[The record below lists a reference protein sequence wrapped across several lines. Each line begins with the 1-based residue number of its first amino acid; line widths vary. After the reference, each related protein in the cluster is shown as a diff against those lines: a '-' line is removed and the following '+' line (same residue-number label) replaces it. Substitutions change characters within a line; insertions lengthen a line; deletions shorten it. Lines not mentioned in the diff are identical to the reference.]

1 MYRKNVNPIPI
12 LLVKLALTYMLTVG
26 TVLSFM
32 NIYNIPFEFGSAI
45 AQVLLFVTAFMS
57 VFILIKKRYAV
68 PVLVFGAVVVYYFFH
83 TAINESLILF
93 KDYIFIQLDSRLLS
107 TLQFVPVNSHAFLTR
122 TQDFVSGM
130 NIAMLIITCVICF
143 ISVLCCYKK
152 FRALPLILTWCVL
165 FIPAFLSEDADY
177 SVYVLLVITSFFGL
191 YAISSANGFYSEIT
205 VANGKSGS
213 VKEEKVFR
221 KNIKK
226 KNPVQTAKSELSRY
240 SRNCLCGILAAVITF
255 GATFGSQKL
264 FPDMS
269 YINTDNIINSTVK
282 FFTDIGEYF
291 SLAFSGNAG
300 GLFSGYFSSDNF
312 LINNNIELNA
322 PPQSANEP
330 VLKVRSTY
338 ETGMY
343 LVGDIGVDFTGKSWV
358 SIRKKVGK
366 DELYSGEYNI
376 SDSFSP
382 EKIAQV
388 EQYMRLFGGLTYK
401 TLTSAD
407 YSYIYD
413 HSESSGY
420 AGIRLAMEESDF
432 SDRFNPYYMYSSQS
446 VSIEYLK
453 NTSVVFKPF
462 LPDNN
467 AYMKNENFNYYGDTI
482 IRIADRKNWMKSFET
497 NVLIPTNIGTFVFAD
512 DAMTDS
518 DKASLLYSL
527 GFGSYSDA
535 ITYIEDKKEYDRYVR
550 NTYITVPES
559 EKENIRRFLDEFEGK
574 DGDNAGTVDNKLLY
588 VYGMCE
594 YLRTHY
600 RYSLTADNTS
610 DKSNTM
616 LGNFLFGTKQGHC
629 ALYASAMT
637 LALREKGIPARY
649 ITGFTTGK
657 LELNESTGMY
667 EKTINENSLH
677 AWVEVYTEDFG
688 WLPFDPTGYGGNSI
702 SGDYIDP
709 SQTDAPVT
717 TAPPQTTSTTV
728 TTTVSTS
735 QTTATTPPVTSAPSD
750 NSSDNSGNNPGSDA
764 PVKTDYSLLIKI
776 AFAVLG
782 VIALT
787 ALIFVFIKSVKRK
800 NENRMKSFRKS
811 KNTVSAVKDMYG
823 FIMKL
828 FGTTDLVPC
837 DNELPLEFAVRA
849 DEKLKTLGTDT
860 SLVRIMNI
868 IEKAEFSNEE
878 ISEQE
883 RAEVYLY
890 TKQLYALVLQNSGR
904 IKRMWIKVTF

>member
-1 MYRKNVNPIPI
+1 
-12 LLVKLALTYMLTVG
+12 
-26 TVLSFM
+26 
-32 NIYNIPFEFGSAI
+32 
-45 AQVLLFVTAFMS
+45 
-57 VFILIKKRYAV
+57 
-68 PVLVFGAVVVYYFFH
+68 
-83 TAINESLILF
+83 
-93 KDYIFIQLDSRLLS
+93 
-107 TLQFVPVNSHAFLTR
+107 
-122 TQDFVSGM
+122 
-130 NIAMLIITCVICF
+130 
-143 ISVLCCYKK
+143 
-152 FRALPLILTWCVL
+152 
-165 FIPAFLSEDADY
+165 
-177 SVYVLLVITSFFGL
+177 
-191 YAISSANGFYSEIT
+191 
-205 VANGKSGS
+205 
-213 VKEEKVFR
+213 
-221 KNIKK
+221 
-226 KNPVQTAKSELSRY
+226 
-240 SRNCLCGILAAVITF
+240 
-255 GATFGSQKL
+255 
-264 FPDMS
+264 
-269 YINTDNIINSTVK
+269 
-282 FFTDIGEYF
+282 
-291 SLAFSGNAG
+291 
-300 GLFSGYFSSDNF
+300 
-312 LINNNIELNA
+312 
-322 PPQSANEP
+322 
-330 VLKVRSTY
+330 
-338 ETGMY
+338 
-343 LVGDIGVDFTGKSWV
+343 
-358 SIRKKVGK
+358 
-366 DELYSGEYNI
+366 
-376 SDSFSP
+376 
-382 EKIAQV
+382 
-388 EQYMRLFGGLTYK
+388 MRLFGGLTQK

-413 HSESSGY
+413 HSESPGY

-432 SDRFNPYYMYSSQS
+432 SDRFNPNFMYSSQS

-453 NTSVVFKPF
+453 NTSIVFKPF

-497 NVLIPTNIGTFVFAD
+497 NVLIPTNTGTFVFAD

-535 ITYIEDKKEYDRYVR
+535 MTYIEDKKEYDRYVR
-550 NTYITVPES
+550 NTYTTVPEN
-559 EKENIRRFLDEFEGK
+559 EKENIRRFIDEFEGK
-574 DGDNAGTVDNKLLY
+574 DGDNAGTVDNELLY

-594 YLRTHY
+594 YLRSHY
-600 RYSLTADNTS
+600 AYSLTADNTS

-657 LELNESTGMY
+657 LEFNESTGMY
-667 EKTINENSLH
+667 EKTIHENSLH

-728 TTTVSTS
+728 TTTVSPS

>member
-300 GLFSGYFSSDNF
+300 GLFNGYFSSDNF

-330 VLKVRSTY
+330 VLKVKS
-338 ETGMY
+338 ELDSGMY
-343 LVGDIGVDFTGKSWV
+343 LVGDIGVDFTGRSWTSV
-358 SIRKKVGK
+358 QRKTEQNK
-366 DELYSGEYNI
+366 LYSGEYNI

-382 EKIAQV
+382 EKIAQA
-388 EQYMRLFGGLTYK
+388 EQYMRLFGGLTQK

-432 SDRFNPYYMYSSQS
+432 SDRFNPNFMYSSQS

-453 NTSVVFKPF
+453 NTSIVFKPF

-497 NVLIPTNIGTFVFAD
+497 NVLIPENVGSYVFASD
-512 DAMTDS
+512 NMTDS
-518 DKASLLYSL
+518 EKIDMLQTV
-527 GFGSYSDA
+527 GFGNYETA
-535 ITYIEDKKEYDRYVR
+535 RRYIDDKKEYDRYVR
-550 NTYITVPES
+550 DTYTSVPDS
-559 EKENIRRFLDEFEGK
+559 EKENIRRFISEFEST
-574 DGDNAGTVDNKLLY
+574 DGDNAGTVDNELLY

-594 YLRTHY
+594 YLRSHY
-600 RYSLTADNTS
+600 AYSLTADNTS

-657 LELNESTGMY
+657 LELNGSTGMY
-667 EKTINENSLH
+667 EKTIHENSLH

-764 PVKTDYSLLIKI
+764 PGKTDYSLLIKI

-787 ALIFVFIKSVKRK
+787 ALIFAFIKSVKRK

-811 KNTVSAVKDMYG
+811 KDTVSAVKDMYG

>member
-535 ITYIEDKKEYDRYVR
+535 ITYIEDKKEYDRYVK

-616 LGNFLFGTKQGHC
+616 LGNFLFGTRQGHC

-735 QTTATTPPVTSAPSD
+735 QTTATTSPVTSAPSD

-868 IEKAEFSNEE
+868 IEKAEFSNDE